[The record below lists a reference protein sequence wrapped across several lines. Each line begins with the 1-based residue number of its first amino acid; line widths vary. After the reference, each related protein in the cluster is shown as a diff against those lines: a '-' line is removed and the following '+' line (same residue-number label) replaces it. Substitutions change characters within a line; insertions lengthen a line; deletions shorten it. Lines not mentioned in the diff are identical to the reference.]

1 MASFDLPDGPRSIN
15 GGACRYN
22 IVQMLPRTAAVSGT
36 RPGVTGATQGL
47 MTFQWDEDILWWVPS
62 LSYFEIRA
70 HMVNP
75 NSGSPIALARTAGIA
90 YVDCWPAALFSQIQY
105 YVNNGSVDLLQFPPQ
120 AEAATLY
127 SSVDRTYLQSSASA
141 QGAGEALTTRILNSS
156 QFGTAAAGAANYNE
170 IVATWRPALSIFDCP
185 HALPPGAAHRV
196 DFTWSPSGEINM
208 IEALASVTTASNVN
222 VIIDAFYFYK
232 ATLVPDASVPLPMHG
247 FIELNPIQVNNYQ
260 INGGTTLNQNVTIP
274 PTTTRILVAFQDNN
288 VANSLAAGQ
297 NGLKPITSFA
307 AAFSNGATDLSAYI
321 QNLYVNMTDL
331 GYQFP
336 NPQYTLTA
344 GSAAGAKSDWDR
356 AFQDWITYC
365 RGCSGGYE
373 GSVPF
378 GAFDTGIG
386 AAVVAPLA
394 STPNASFGD
403 PANYEQA
410 WIASVSAGA
419 VSATQANQT
428 ALWGWLGR
436 CPGPIFAFPVVRPP
450 DRFVS
455 NAQLNLT
462 LSGSATS
469 VNVFIFS
476 SYTKGLAVEND
487 GTGKY
492 RYTLVDGL

>member
-1 MASFDLPDGPRSIN
+1 MAAFEIPEGPRSIN

-36 RPGVTGATQGL
+36 RPGISGATQGL
-47 MTFQWDEDILWWVPS
+47 MTFDWNEDILWWLPS
-62 LSYFEIRA
+62 MSYFEIRA
-70 HMVNP
+70 HMAVP
-75 NSGSPIALARTAGIA
+75 TTLVSLARTAGIA

-105 YVNNGSVDLLQFPPQ
+105 YVNGGSVDLLQFPPQ
-120 AEAATLY
+120 AEAASLY
-127 SSVDRTYLQSSASA
+127 SSVDKTWLKSSGSA

-156 QFGTAAAGAANYNE
+156 QFGTASASTSNINE
-170 IVATWRPALSIFDCP
+170 IVATWRPPVSIFSCP
-185 HALPPGAAHRV
+185 HCLPPGAQHKV
-196 DFTWSPSGEINM
+196 DFTWSPTGEINM
-208 IEALASVTTASNVN
+208 IESLASVTTASNVQ
-222 VIIDAFYFYK
+222 VYIDSFYFYK
-232 ATLVPDASVPLPMHG
+232 ATLVPDASIPLPMRG
-247 FIELNPIQVNNYQ
+247 YIELNPMQINTYQ
-260 INGGTTLNQNVTIP
+260 ITGGTTLNQNVTIP
-274 PTTTRILVAFQDNN
+274 PTTTRILVGFQDNN

-321 QNLYVNMTDL
+321 QNLYVNMPDL

-344 GSAAGAKSDWDR
+344 GSATGAKTDWDR
-356 AFQDWITYC
+356 AFQDWLCYT
-365 RGCSGGYE
+365 RGLSGGFE

-386 AAVVAPLA
+386 AAVLAYLA
-394 STPNASFGD
+394 STPGATFGD
-403 PANYEQA
+403 PNNDQQA
-410 WIASVSAGA
+410 WIASVATTA
-419 VSATQANQT
+419 VSLTQSNQT

-455 NAQLNLT
+455 NAQLNVT

-469 VNVFIFS
+469 VTCFIMS
-476 SYTKGLAVEND
+476 SYTKGLAVEAD
-487 GTGKY
+487 GSGKY